1 MLEPYPTYLCI
12 KMLITDCIDLANQEL
27 SCFCRVSSIA
37 QMRSQ
42 NSSSEVS
49 ITHSVTDD
57 TATENLELVPGEFW
71 DLLVVCT
78 ILRVTECDNR
88 GNLIFHGC

>member
-1 MLEPYPTYLCI
+1 MSEPYPTYLCV

-57 TATENLELVPGEFW
+57 TATEDLELVLGEVG
-71 DLLVVCT
+71 DLLLVGT

-88 GNLIFHGC
+88 GNLVFHGC

>member
-1 MLEPYPTYLCI
+1 
-12 KMLITDCIDLANQEL
+12 MLIANCIDLANQEI
-27 SCFCRVSSIA
+27 SGFRRVSSIA

-49 ITHSVTDD
+49 ITHSITDD
-57 TATENLELVPGEFW
+57 TATEDLELVLGEVG
-71 DLLVVCT
+71 DLLLVCT

-88 GNLIFHGC
+88 GNLVFHGC

>member
-1 MLEPYPTYLCI
+1 
-12 KMLITDCIDLANQEL
+12 MLIANCIDLAYQEL
-27 SCFCRVSSIA
+27 SCFRRVSSIA